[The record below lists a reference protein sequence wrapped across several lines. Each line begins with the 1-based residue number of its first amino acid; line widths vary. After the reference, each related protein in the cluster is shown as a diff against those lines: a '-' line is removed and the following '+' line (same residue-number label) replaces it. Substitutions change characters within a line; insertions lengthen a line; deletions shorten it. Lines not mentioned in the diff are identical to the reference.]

1 MSFMFT
7 YDAININIL
16 GHIIVNK
23 HLYDCKYPILG
34 QQYTAM

>member
-23 HLYDCKYPILG
+23 QYDCKYPILG